1 MELTYAQLSLAGPVR
16 SNNEDYVAVWR
27 PGDADDERQRG
38 SVVLLA
44 DGVGGQGKGEVAS
57 KLAVETALQK
67 FMAAKPGAT
76 ANQVLWQMFVAGN
89 LAVYDA
95 GMADRAEGRMAT
107 TLLAAVFRNNELT
120 VGHVGDCRA
129 YLVQLGRIRQ
139 LTSDHTYV
147 GTQLTLGLISPQDAR
162 TSQFRNLLTR
172 SVGKEPTIQVDYY
185 SAEVHPSDHVVLCSD
200 GLYWHVSE
208 QEIFNAVTWLPP
220 AEACR
225 KLVEL
230 AEAHGTDDNLSVV
243 VVRIDRV
250 EQLLY
255 YRGLPIYQETPE
267 LSMSHE
273 VQVGQVLD
281 ERFHIT
287 DVISRSGMASIF
299 KATDLLTRRT
309 VAVKVP
315 FMQFE
320 SDPAF
325 FSRFQREEEIGR
337 ALDHPNILHVV
348 PVEEKSRPYLVMEYL
363 EGQTLR
369 QLMQSL
375 RPLPVA
381 DALRIASRLCEALT
395 YMHQHKVVHRDLKPE
410 NIMLCHD
417 GSLRVMDFGIAK
429 AAGLRRLTFTG
440 FTAAMG
446 TPDYMAPEQVKG
458 KRGDERTDIYS
469 LGAMLYEMVTGQAP
483 FEGATPYMVMNARL
497 VGDPVAPRKINP
509 EISPQ
514 VEEIILHAMALEPHD
529 RYRSAAEMKADLDAP
544 EKVQMTGRD
553 QRLRPPAV
561 WRTRWRTLRVVVLAL
576 LVPAIVFGVILLL
589 LYAPWKR

>member
-1 MELTYAQLSLAGPVR
+1 MELTWAQLSLTGPVR
-16 SNNEDYVAVWR
+16 SNNEDYLAAWR
-27 PGDADDERQRG
+27 PADAEEERQRG

-57 KLAVETALQK
+57 RLAVETALRK
-67 FMAAKPGAT
+67 FREAKPSAPAG
-76 ANQVLWQMFVAGN
+76 QLLWHMFTAGN

-107 TLLAAVFRNNELT
+107 TLIAAVFRNNELT

-129 YLVQLGRIRQ
+129 YLVQLGRIRR

-147 GTQLTLGLISPQDAR
+147 GAQLKLGLISEQDAA

-172 SVGKEPTIQVDYY
+172 SVGKDPTIQVDFATAEL
-185 SAEVHPSDHVVLCSD
+185 SANDLVILCSD

-208 QEIFNAVTWLPP
+208 QEIFKAVTWLSP

-230 AEAHGTDDNLSVV
+230 AEQRGTDDNLSVA

-255 YRGLPIYQETPE
+255 YRGLPIYQETHEP
-267 LSMSHE
+267 SMSHE

-287 DVISRSGMASIF
+287 DVISRSGMATIF
-299 KATDLLTRRT
+299 KARDLLTNRT

-315 FMQFE
+315 LMQFE
-320 SDPAF
+320 SDPGF
-325 FSRFQREEEIGR
+325 FTRFQREEEIGR
-337 ALDHPNILHVV
+337 SLDHPYILHVV
-348 PVEEKSRPYLVMEYL
+348 PVEEKTRPYLVMEFL

-369 QLMQSL
+369 QLMHSV

-381 DALRIASRLCEALT
+381 DALGIASRLCEALT
-395 YMHQHKVVHRDLKPE
+395 HMHERQVIHRDLKPE
-410 NIMLCHD
+410 NVMLCND
-417 GSLRVMDFGIAK
+417 GGLRVMDFGIAK

-469 LGAMLYEMVTGQAP
+469 LGAILYEMVTGQPP
-483 FEGATPYMVMNARL
+483 FEGTTPYLIMNARL
-497 VGDPVAPRKINP
+497 VGDPVAPRKLNP

-514 VEEIILHAMALEPHD
+514 AEEIILRALAAEPSD

-544 EKVQMTGRD
+544 EKVRVSGRD

-561 WRTRWRTLRVVVLAL
+561 WQARWRGMRLVVLAL
-576 LVPAIVFGVILLL
+576 LVPIVVVVVLLL

>member
-1 MELTYAQLSLAGPVR
+1 MELTWAQLSLAGSVR
-16 SNNEDYVAVWR
+16 PNNEDYLTVWR
-27 PGDADDERQRG
+27 PDDATEEQQRG

-57 KLAVETALQK
+57 KLAVETALRK
-67 FMAAKPGAT
+67 FREASAGAAP
-76 ANQVLWQMFVAGN
+76 NHVLWQMFVAGN

-107 TLLAAVFRNNELT
+107 TLLAAVFRNNEVT

-147 GTQLTLGLISPQDAR
+147 GTQLKLGLISPQDAL
-162 TSQFRNLLTR
+162 TSEFRNLLTR
-172 SVGKEPTIQVDYY
+172 CVGKEPTVQVDYS
-185 SAEVHPSDHVVLCSD
+185 SAEVHPGDLVVLCSD
-200 GLYWHVSE
+200 GLYWHLSE
-208 QEIFNAVTWLPP
+208 QEIFNAATWLPP

-230 AEAHGTDDNLSVV
+230 AEQRGSDDNQSVA

-287 DVISRSGMASIF
+287 DVVSRSGMASIF
-299 KATDLLTRRT
+299 KARDLLTNRT

-315 FMQFE
+315 FMQYE

-325 FSRFQREEEIGR
+325 FTRFQREEEIGR
-337 ALDHPNILHVV
+337 SLNHPYVLQVV
-348 PVEEKSRPYLVMEYL
+348 PVEGKSRPYLVTEYL

-369 QLMQSL
+369 QLMQSV
-375 RPLPVA
+375 RPLPAA
-381 DALRIASRLCEALT
+381 DALRIASRLCEALA
-395 YMHQHKVVHRDLKPE
+395 YLHHSGVIHRDLKPE
-410 NIMLCHD
+410 NVMVCND
-417 GSLRVMDFGIAK
+417 GSLRIMDFGIAK

-458 KRGDERTDIYS
+458 KRGDERTDLYS

-483 FEGATPYMVMNARL
+483 FEGTTPYLIMNARL
-497 VGDPVAPRKINP
+497 VGDPLAPRKINAA
-509 EISPQ
+509 ISPQ
-514 VEEIILHAMALEPHD
+514 VEEIILHAMAPEPRD
-529 RYRSAAEMKADLDAP
+529 RYRSAEEMKADLDAP
-544 EKVQMTGRD
+544 EKVQVTGRD
-553 QRLRPPAV
+553 ERLRPPAV
-561 WRTRWRTLRVVVLAL
+561 WRARWRTLRVVALAL
-576 LVPAIVFGVILLL
+576 LVPVVVVGVILLF